1 MTETTKNTTRSK
13 HNIFSAEFNTQTDD
27 FLLADIPVMTD
38 DSKLTITPLHHL
50 VDEED
55 AIDRLLLNSGFN
67 SRVDVTAPIVE
78 PLSHVVIEPIEE
90 FNEPTHD
97 VTKAALIASEPDHA
111 LSHTTDTIAPLINS
125 APDDVNAEPLSQ
137 ISIEPLIIEPLID
150 DDSDDFFTRVETD
163 SVDSAKPRFKHG
175 AVRHKKQQPAKQTAK
190 TTTIISY
197 AALVLALATLIS
209 TISLSLILTDLKT
222 DVAKLTELVEIIRDD
237 IATIAEKNR

>member
-13 HNIFSAEFNTQTDD
+13 HNIFSADFNAQTDD

-67 SRVDVTAPIVE
+67 SRVDVTEPIVE
-78 PLSHVVIEPIEE
+78 PLSDVVIEPIEE
-90 FNEPTHD
+90 FNEPTHE
-97 VTKAALIASEPDHA
+97 VTKAAVIASEPDYA
-111 LSHTTDTIAPLINS
+111 LSHTTDTIALLINS
-125 APDDVNAEPLSQ
+125 TPDDVNAESLSQ
-137 ISIEPLIIEPLID
+137 ISIEPLI

-163 SVDSAKPRFKHG
+163 SVDTAKPTFKHG
-175 AVRHKKQQPAKQTAK
+175 AVRHKKQQYPAKQTAK
-190 TTTIISY
+190 TTTFISY

-209 TISLSLILTDLKT
+209 IINLSLMLTELKT

-237 IATIAEKNR
+237 TAMIAEKNR